1 MGPRSSAGVG
11 ETDTFDS
18 PSPSIAT
25 MAIEWGSLSLSVLV
39 LVCVAFVS
47 EVSPTL
53 AAVCATAPFGT
64 ILSFYIL
71 SSSTSASY
79 SAASAST
86 AGTASG
92 SAATAAAAAAAA
104 ASAHQATLV
113 DFSNRVTMGILA
125 SLVFA
130 LACGACL
137 RSGMGLGRSLVAA
150 AVVWFAATATLH
162 RLA

>member
-1 MGPRSSAGVG
+1 
-11 ETDTFDS
+11 
-18 PSPSIAT
+18 
-25 MAIEWGSLSLSVLV
+25 MAIEWGSLFLSVLV
-39 LVCVAFVS
+39 LVAVAFAS
-47 EVSPTL
+47 ETSPTL

-79 SAASAST
+79 SAASASA

-92 SAATAAAAAAAA
+92 SAATAAASAAAA

>member
-1 MGPRSSAGVG
+1 
-11 ETDTFDS
+11 
-18 PSPSIAT
+18 

-104 ASAHQATLV
+104 AAASAHQATLV

>member
-1 MGPRSSAGVG
+1 
-11 ETDTFDS
+11 
-18 PSPSIAT
+18 

-162 RLA
+162 RFA

>member
-1 MGPRSSAGVG
+1 
-11 ETDTFDS
+11 
-18 PSPSIAT
+18 

-71 SSSTSASY
+71 SSSTAASY

-92 SAATAAAAAAAA
+92 SAATAAAAAAAAA